1 MITTTTTTLEEL
13 EPISAVQNQGDLVP
27 GQLDLNGQVPPPYLE
42 IIIGKSSPESN
53 LIYDFIALQ
62 IA

>member
-1 MITTTTTTLEEL
+1 MITTITTLEEL
-13 EPISAVQNQGDLVP
+13 EPISAVQNQGELVP
-27 GQLDLNGQVPPPYLE
+27 GQLDLNGQVPPYLE
-42 IIIGKSSPESN
+42 IIIGKSSPEIN